1 MFTFPR
7 RCEGPESG
15 RGRGR
20 DRDGNPRQRPRSRET
35 QECEET
41 RKLEEAGERQQDRL
55 KYRKTDSEQA
65 QRGATW
71 GGLNMIRLAI
81 LLKMQ

>member
-71 GGLNMIRLAI
+71 GGRARNTG
-81 LLKMQ
+81 

>member
-20 DRDGNPRQRPRSRET
+20 VRDGNPRQRPRSRET
-35 QECEET
+35 QACEET

-55 KYRKTDSEQA
+55 KYRKRDSEQA
-65 QRGATW
+65 QGGATW
-71 GGLNMIRLAI
+71 GGRARNTG
-81 LLKMQ
+81 